1 MKKISL
7 TLLLFYGVL
16 NPAFAQEISDSI
28 NDLKAPSSPA
38 SIVLGVQPSAFL
50 YPKSPKALETTLLS
64 NFMDSNNE
72 IVVPDDFGVEFSPYW
87 FKDHSLSLE
96 EYLYSNSFEEYLSQL
111 WRNSSFSIAS
121 SQNFLLEDSTTTN
134 AIGFGYRTT
143 LYFSTESDK
152 KTVNSYR
159 QEIRELK
166 KMSSRIIAE
175 AEKIDFDTREEFL
188 EKMTPFIKGVVYTSF
203 GSDNEEEARKQSE
216 LVIASAAT
224 LEFNA
229 TNTDTYLD
237 AFNSMVTNTLSD
249 PETGLTAESL
259 VGEFKEYLNLR
270 DGLSVDLG
278 YAALL
283 NFPTNTFDKTFAP
296 KRSLWITPGF
306 RFKSEQWKFLK
317 ILGVFRSTS
326 YDLDYYKTY
335 FPTQEVFQTSTD
347 FGLAASGD
355 FNKISFRL
363 EFVSRNSETET
374 PTSTNGGGTIQYSVS
389 KKSDFQSIGTISY
402 ELSKDIVLTY
412 SLGER
417 FDEVLSN
424 NNIVSLLTL
433 NIGFGGLTKNTL
445 N

>member
-1 MKKISL
+1 MKKIFLCFGGLILSSGIIL
-7 TLLLFYGVL
+7 G
-16 NPAFAQEISDSI
+16 QENSTGI
-28 NDLKAPSSPA
+28 NDIKAPSSPA
-38 SIVLGVQPSAFL
+38 SVVLGVQPSAFL
-50 YPKSPKALETTLLS
+50 YPKSAKALETTLLS
-64 NFMDSNNE
+64 NFMDENNE
-72 IVVPDDFGVEFSPYW
+72 IVVPDNFGMEFSPYW

-96 EYLYSNSFEEYLSQL
+96 KYLYSTSFEEYLAQL

-121 SQNFLLEDSTTTN
+121 TQNFLLEDSTSTN
-134 AIGFGYRTT
+134 AIGIGYRTT
-143 LYFSTESDK
+143 IYFSNESDK
-152 KTVNSYR
+152 KTVASYR
-159 QEIRELK
+159 EEIRELK

-175 AEKIDFDTREEFL
+175 AEKIDFETREEFL
-188 EKMTPFIKGVVYTSF
+188 EKMSPFIRGIVYTSF
-203 GSDNEEEARKQSE
+203 GPEKEDQANKQSD
-216 LVIASAAT
+216 LVIASATT
-224 LEFNA
+224 LEFNP
-229 TNTDTYLD
+229 NDTDSYLD
-237 AFNSMVTNTLSD
+237 AFNAMVTGTLSN
-249 PETGLTAESL
+249 PETGLAADSL
-259 VGEFKEYLNLR
+259 VGQFKEYLNLR
-270 DGLSVDLG
+270 DGLSIDIG
-278 YAALL
+278 YATLL
-283 NFPTNTFDKTFAP
+283 NFPTNTFDDTFAP

-355 FNKISFRL
+355 FNRISFRL

-402 ELSKDIVLTY
+402 ELSKDIILTY

-433 NIGFGGLTKNTL
+433 NVGFGGLTKSTL

>member
-1 MKKISL
+1 MKKLPLCFLSLSL
-7 TLLLFYGVL
+7 TSIIVL
-16 NPAFAQEISDSI
+16 GQENSTDI

-38 SIVLGVQPSAFL
+38 SIVLGVQPSTFL

-96 EYLYSNSFEEYLSQL
+96 KYLYSTSFEEYMDQL

-121 SQNFLLEDSTTTN
+121 TQNFLLEDSTTTN

-143 LYFSTESDK
+143 IYFSTESDK
-152 KTVNSYR
+152 KNIQRYR
-159 QEIRELK
+159 GEIRGLK
-166 KMSSRIIAE
+166 KISSKIVAE
-175 AEKIDFDTREEFL
+175 AEKIDFETRDEFMSH
-188 EKMTPFIKGVVYTSF
+188 MTNFIIDVIFKGF
-203 GSDNEEEARKQSE
+203 GSDYETEARIQSQFILE
-216 LVIASAAT
+216 LVDKIPLDT
-224 LEFNA
+224 
-229 TNTDTYLD
+229 TNTDPFLNS
-237 AFNSMVTNTLSD
+237 FNSIVTTTLMN
-249 PETGLTAESL
+249 PESGLAADSL
-259 VGEFKEYLNLR
+259 VSQFKNYLNQR
-270 DGLSVDLG
+270 DGLSIDLG
-278 YAALL
+278 YATLL
-283 NFPTNTFDKTFAP
+283 NFPTNTFDDTFAP

-306 RFKSEQWKFLK
+306 RFKNEKWSFLK

-355 FNKISFRL
+355 FNQISFRL

-402 ELSKDIVLTY
+402 KLSKDIVLTY

-417 FDEVLSN
+417 FDDILSN

-433 NIGFGGLTKNTL
+433 NIGFGGLTKSTL